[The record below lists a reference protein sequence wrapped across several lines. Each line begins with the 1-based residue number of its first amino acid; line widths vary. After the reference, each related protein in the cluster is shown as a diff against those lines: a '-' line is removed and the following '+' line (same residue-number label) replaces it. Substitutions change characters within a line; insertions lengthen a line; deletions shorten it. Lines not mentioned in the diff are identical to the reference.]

1 MLLNYE
7 SELLW
12 KRGVQFF
19 FWGGGVRGGGKG
31 LQQVLW
37 AGWRTAL
44 VSYTER
50 CNCYRVIFIVHVELT
65 NLAADSGLDTPNL
78 EVSNRG
84 IIKNSLECEVNCEY

>member
-12 KRGVQFF
+12 KRGVQFL
-19 FWGGGVRGGGKG
+19 GGVGGKG
-31 LQQVLW
+31 LQQVFW
-37 AGWRTAL
+37 ACWRTAL
-44 VSYTER
+44 LSYTER
-50 CNCYRVIFIVHVELT
+50 CTCYPVIFIVHVELT

-84 IIKNSLECEVNCEY
+84 II